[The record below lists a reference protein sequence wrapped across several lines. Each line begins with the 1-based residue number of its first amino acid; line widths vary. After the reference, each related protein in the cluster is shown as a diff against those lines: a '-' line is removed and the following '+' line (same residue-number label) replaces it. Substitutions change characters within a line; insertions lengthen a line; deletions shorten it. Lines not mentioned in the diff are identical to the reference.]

1 MKLNTFRDLPSVDR
15 LLSHLHDE
23 LEEFGRQAVVAS
35 AREALEGARAS
46 IRLGSPEAITVASLA
61 AEIRSN
67 LVVQQQ
73 PSLRPVLNLTGTL
86 VHTNLGR
93 AILPASAREA
103 VARVASEACNLE
115 YDLAAGRRGDRD
127 THIDELLVELTGA
140 EAATVVNNNA
150 AAVLLVLNSLAL
162 AREVPVSR
170 GELIE
175 IGDAFRIPDIM
186 SRSGAELVEVGTT
199 NRTHA
204 RDYENAI
211 TERTAALMQVHTSN
225 YIVQGFTKS
234 VPLAEM
240 ADIAHARGLPL
251 ICDLGSG
258 TLVDLADYGL
268 PRELTVREVVAAGA
282 DLVTF
287 SGDKLLG
294 GPQAG
299 LIVGKREYLDVIRR
313 NPLRRALRV
322 DKLRLAALSDVL
334 MLHRDPEHLAARL
347 PTLRLMLRSMDDLK
361 TIGSELEQALTT
373 LLPAGLRVSLI
384 ESSAQP
390 GSGSLP
396 GQEIP
401 SLAIA
406 IQDTDGRDATAR
418 RLEEH
423 FRGLSTPVI
432 GRVQDSVFRLDL
444 RNLESPE
451 PLLALAHELSDSW
464 TQTAPGPN
472 PVESSGTQTTEPQT

>member
-1 MKLNTFRDLPSVDR
+1 MTTFRDLPSVDR
-15 LLSHLHDE
+15 LLAALGAQTE
-23 LEEFGRQAVVAS
+23 QFGRQAVVS
-35 AREALEGARAS
+35 AARAALDEARGQIRAGTGAALSESS
-46 IRLGSPEAITVASLA
+46 IHERALA
-61 AEIRSN
+61 LLAETQR
-67 LVVQQQ
+67 
-73 PSLRPVLNLTGTL
+73 PSLRPVINLTGTL

-93 AILPASAREA
+93 AVLPESARAA
-103 VARVASEACNLE
+103 VAQVASEACNLE
-115 YDLAAGRRGDRD
+115 YDVDAGRRGDRD
-127 THIDELLVELTGA
+127 SHIDKLLMELTGA

-162 AREVPVSR
+162 GREVPVSR

-211 TERTAALMQVHTSN
+211 NERTAALMQVHTSN
-225 YIVQGFTKS
+225 YVVQGFTKA
-234 VPLAEM
+234 VPLNELAE
-240 ADIAHARGLPL
+240 IAHAHGLPL

-299 LIVGKREYLDVIRR
+299 LIVGKPEYMQLIRR

-322 DKLRLAALSDVL
+322 DKLRIAALNDVL
-334 MLHRDPEHLAARL
+334 MMHRDPEALAEKL
-347 PTLRLMLRSMDDLK
+347 PTMRKMLRSLDDLREMA
-361 TIGSELEQALTT
+361 TGLQQQLRAILPGDLEVTVEDST
-373 LLPAGLRVSLI
+373 
-384 ESSAQP
+384 AQP

-406 IQDTDGRDATAR
+406 ICDAARRDATAR
-418 RLEEH
+418 QLEAG

-432 GRVQDSVFRLDL
+432 GRVRDSVFRLDL
-444 RNLESPE
+444 RNIENTE
-451 PLLALAHELSDSW
+451 PLLALAKELAASW
-464 TQTAPGPN
+464 QGAL
-472 PVESSGTQTTEPQT
+472 EKSA